1 MMLERFTISIS
12 EASLDGEAEV
22 GLNGSAC
29 SEIKDIPMDSG
40 PGFTARCKETPTN
53 TSIEGDQATPPA
65 CAVFNAFT
73 VEHSSVL

>member
-1 MMLERFTISIS
+1 M
-12 EASLDGEAEV
+12 EALALKSKIFRWIRDQ
-22 GLNGSAC
+22 
-29 SEIKDIPMDSG
+29 DS
-40 PGFTARCKETPTN
+40 TARCKETPTN